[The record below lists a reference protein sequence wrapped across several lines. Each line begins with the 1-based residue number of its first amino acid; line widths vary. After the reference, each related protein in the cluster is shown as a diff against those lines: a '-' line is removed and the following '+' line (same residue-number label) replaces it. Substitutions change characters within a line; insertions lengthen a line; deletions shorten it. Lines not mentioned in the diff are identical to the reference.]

1 MEDSIRAY
9 FRSWIEKDEAAFQR
23 SFSQDAVYSECYGP
37 EYHGLPQLLRWF
49 RDWNARGSVLSWEIK
64 RFLKADRTA
73 VAEWYFRCVFDG
85 VEDGFDGVT
94 IADFDAAGKIQKL
107 SEFQSKAEHC
117 CPYEE

>member
-49 RDWNARGSVLSWEIK
+49 RDWNARGSVLSWEI
-64 RFLKADRTA
+64 T
-73 VAEWYFRCVFDG
+73 
-85 VEDGFDGVT
+85 VT
-94 IADFDAAGKIQKL
+94 VQMA
-107 SEFQSKAEHC
+107 
-117 CPYEE
+117 